1 MPAQEKRLL
10 MKGYSVIWLALVC
23 LCVIPSS
30 AQVRRRQNSGAAFR
44 AKAGFYVQFEMCHA
58 CAFPDWQK
66 HTATT
71 LAGTVGAILVSDEG
85 DHYSE
90 QGYATLRSIRLRKIR
105 NNEDC

>member
-1 MPAQEKRLL
+1 MAAQEKRLL
-10 MKGYSVIWLALVC
+10 MKGHSVIWLALAC

-58 CAFPDWQK
+58 CAFPEWQK

-71 LAGTVGAILVSDEG
+71 LAGTVGASLVADHRG
-85 DHYSE
+85 HYSE
-90 QGYATLRSIRLRKIR
+90 QGYAALRSIVLRK
-105 NNEDC
+105 